1 MFADPRL
8 ARRVQV
14 PGVEGRPQD
23 ARGPPAQGV
32 HRRRQARVGHG
43 LIRENI
49 RTQIRES
56 DANSNHFHTA
66 HDIDIHPAA
75 AFSKPIHS

>member
-32 HRRRQARVGHG
+32 HRRRQAGVGHG
-43 LIRENI
+43 LSGIV
-49 RTQIRES
+49 
-56 DANSNHFHTA
+56 
-66 HDIDIHPAA
+66 AA
-75 AFSKPIHS
+75 ARTHLRAQVPQGPPALRGTTQRQAGQG

>member
-8 ARRVQV
+8 PRRVQV

-43 LIRENI
+43 LIRDYI
-49 RTQIRES
+49 KTQIQEY
-56 DANSNHFHTA
+56 TTPII
-66 HDIDIHPAA
+66 IDIHPAA
-75 AFSKPIHS
+75 AFCKLIHS

>member
-8 ARRVQV
+8 ARRIQV

-32 HRRRQARVGHG
+32 HRRRQAGVGHG
-43 LIRENI
+43 LIRNI
-49 RTQIRES
+49 RTKIHEFVTQIII
-56 DANSNHFHTA
+56 N
-66 HDIDIHPAA
+66 IHPAA
-75 AFSKPIHS
+75 AFL

>member
-23 ARGPPAQGV
+23 ARGAPAQGV

-43 LIRENI
+43 LIRDYI

-56 DANSNHFHTA
+56 LIQIQIISTPHT
-66 HDIDIHPAA
+66 ISIFILLLPYLL
-75 AFSKPIHS
+75 S

>member
-32 HRRRQARVGHG
+32 HRRRQAGVRLG
-43 LIRENI
+43 LIRDYIKIQVQELM
-49 RTQIRES
+49 TQFI
-56 DANSNHFHTA
+56 
-66 HDIDIHPAA
+66 IDIHPAA
-75 AFSKPIHS
+75 AFL